1 MFSTD
6 SSIDLILRLLL
17 LSPIALTWLIVAVR
31 KLGLRTFSKM
41 TAVDFVVTV
50 ASGSLLASAVTATAW
65 PSFIQ
70 ALGGV
75 TMLLILQKVVSL
87 LRQNSNAF
95 KEAAENEPLLLM
107 KDGAFIPVA
116 LEATQVTESDVIAKL
131 REANALDLSEVK
143 AVVLETTGDI
153 SVLHGGKLDERLLD
167 EVQTVEGNC

>member
-1 MFSTD
+1 
-6 SSIDLILRLLL
+6 
-17 LSPIALTWLIVAVR
+17 
-31 KLGLRTFSKM
+31 
-41 TAVDFVVTV
+41 
-50 ASGSLLASAVTATAW
+50 
-65 PSFIQ
+65 
-70 ALGGV
+70 
-75 TMLLILQKVVSL
+75 MLLILQKVVSL